1 MEDKQELNDILI
13 SESEGK
19 MANSK
24 KILLLGG
31 AGTLLFMIAIFVVYS
46 LNKSDEQPETAATLP
61 PKAMQQNTLSPTKA
75 DEPLFEQVPI
85 KEEPSADQKFESIV
99 QEIKSKQVEPKKPE
113 PAAPVAKTTKTPA
126 APAIPKAPQTPAKE
140 TVKTP
145 VVATP
150 EAPKAPA
157 TEKTAIPKG
166 TYIQVGAFFKFTPD
180 QKFVDTIKENNYT
193 YYVHEVTSN
202 GKKVNKVLIGP
213 FKDRAEAL
221 KAIDTIRAKIAK
233 GAFIT
238 KV

>member
-31 AGTLLFMIAIFVVYS
+31 AGTLLFMIAIFIVYS
-46 LNKSDEQPETAATLP
+46 LNKSDEQPETAAALP

-85 KEEPSADQKFESIV
+85 KEEPSAEQKFESIV
-99 QEIKSKQVEPKKPE
+99 QEIKSKQVEPKQPE
-113 PAAPVAKTTKTPA
+113 PVAPVAKTTTTPP
-126 APAIPKAPQTPAKE
+126 APAIPKAPQTSVQEKPKA
-140 TVKTP
+140 P
-145 VVATP
+145 VVAKP
-150 EAPKAPA
+150 EAPKAPVNQ
-157 TEKTAIPKG
+157 TAIPKG

-180 QKFVDTIKENNYT
+180 QKFMNTIKENNYT

-221 KAIDTIRAKIAK
+221 KAIETIRAKIAK